1 MVGRALAG
9 PHARR
14 FKISQFLWCQK
25 AEQGSRG
32 RQAVAVAGVLGSTV
46 SSGKGREAVVFLG
59 LQSGLL

>member
-1 MVGRALAG
+1 MAVA
-9 PHARR
+9 
-14 FKISQFLWCQK
+14 